1 MRNRKPPESRRKR
14 AVTSTRPRELPEGTV
29 YLLHYAEPLRFR
41 QHYVGWT
48 SNLRQRI
55 EQHASGDGCYTT
67 AQFHTAGITFVL
79 ARTWTGTLQLERK
92 IKRGGPANYCPLCKD
107 QRREQKEWLRG
118 RAELRS
124 VGLLPDEDDENHE
137 A

>member
-1 MRNRKPPESRRKR
+1 MTGRKPRGSRRKK
-14 AVTSTRPRELPEGTV
+14 AVASTRLCELPEGTV
-29 YLLHYAEPLRFR
+29 YLLHYAEPLGFS

-48 SNLRQRI
+48 SSLDQRI
-55 EQHASGDGCYTT
+55 EHHASGEGCYTT
-67 AQFHTAGITFVL
+67 ARFHTAGIGFVL

-92 IKRGGPANYCPLCKD
+92 IKRGGPVNYCPLCKD
-107 QRREQKEWLRG
+107 QRREQREWRRG

-124 VGLLPDEDDENHE
+124 VGLLPDEDDEDQE